1 MNNIKTNF
9 KKNLTRLE
17 ILLYEAIED
26 SDNFVHSAKE
36 MADMLG
42 CTVASVNRTYREL
55 IMKDLIKLVEFGHK
69 PLDKR
74 VVTYKFVVK

>member
-1 MNNIKTNF
+1 MKTDF

-36 MADMLG
+36 IADMIG
-42 CTVASVNRTYREL
+42 CTRAGVNRVYKSL
-55 IMKDLIKLVEFGHK
+55 ISKGLIRLVEFGHK

-74 VVTYKFVVK
+74 IVTYKFVVK